1 MFVIRYLI
9 AAAISYI
16 IARFIIPL
24 LKIAA
29 LKIGFVDKPNPR
41 KIHKE
46 PTPLIGGLGI
56 FISFFCTYSLLVR
69 DFDREFWAIFSGAIL
84 IIMVGILDDWYK
96 THGRDFPALPKL
108 LIQVMA
114 AYVVFQSGISFQ
126 GFTNPLTQR
135 YVLLP
140 VGLQLI
146 LTILWI
152 FGVTTVINFSD
163 GIDGLAGGLS
173 CISGTTLFIVALAKG
188 QVYSAMLAIIL
199 IGADL
204 GFLKYN
210 RHPASIFVGDSGATF
225 LGFILA
231 VIALDGAFKQ
241 ATVLSLF
248 IPVLALGVPI
258 FDNLFV
264 VYKRFTEGK
273 PIYQADTSQ
282 VHFRLLRA
290 GLNQKQAVWVLYLV
304 NICFSLTS
312 IIILLLNQ

>member
-1 MFVIRYLI
+1 MFKIRYL
-9 AAAISYI
+9 AAAIISYV
-16 IARFIIPL
+16 IAHSVIPL
-24 LKIAA
+24 LKAGAIR
-29 LKIGFVDKPNPR
+29 IGFVDRPNPR

-46 PTPLIGGLGI
+46 PVPLIGGVGI
-56 FISFFCTYSLLVR
+56 FIAFFSTYSILVQN
-69 DFDREFWAIFSGAIL
+69 FGREFWGIFTGAVL
-84 IIMVGILDDWYK
+84 IIFVGIVDDWYK
-96 THGRDFPALPKL
+96 TRGKDFPALPKL
-108 LIQVMA
+108 MIQVLA
-114 AYVVFQSGISFQ
+114 AYIVFEAGIRFQ
-126 GFTNPLTQR
+126 GFTNPLTQH
-135 YVLLP
+135 YILLP
-140 VGLQLI
+140 FWLQFL

-152 FGVTTVINFSD
+152 FGVTTVVNFSD
-163 GIDGLAGGLS
+163 GMDGLAGGLA
-173 CISGTTLFIVALAKG
+173 CISGTTLLIVALTKG
-188 QVYSAMLAIIL
+188 QAYSAMLAIIL

-210 RHPASIFVGDSGATF
+210 KHPASIFVGDSGATF

-231 VIALDGAFKQ
+231 VIALNGAFKQ

-264 VYKRFTEGK
+264 VYKRFMEGK

-282 VHFRLLRA
+282 VHFRLLKA
-290 GLNQKQAVWVLYLV
+290 GMNQRQTVWVLYLV

>member
-1 MFVIRYLI
+1 VSRIRYL
-9 AAAISYI
+9 AAAVIAYI
-16 IARFIIPL
+16 IAHSIIPI

-29 LKIGFVDKPNPR
+29 IKIGFVDKPNPR

-46 PTPLIGGLGI
+46 PIPLIGGIGI
-56 FISFFCTYSLLVR
+56 FIAFFCTYALLVR
-69 DFDREFWAIFSGAIL
+69 NFGRGFWGIFIGSIL
-84 IIMVGILDDWYK
+84 IILIGIIDDWYK
-96 THGRDFPALPKL
+96 TRGKDFPALPKL

-114 AYVVFQSGISFQ
+114 AYIVFESGIRFQ
-126 GFTNPLTQR
+126 GFTNPLTQH

-140 VGLQLI
+140 VWLQFV

-152 FGVTTVINFSD
+152 FGVTTVVNFSD
-163 GIDGLAGGLS
+163 GMDGLAGGLA
-173 CISGTTLFIVALAKG
+173 CISGTTLLIVALTKG

-210 RHPASIFVGDSGATF
+210 KHPASIFVGDSGATF

-264 VYKRFTEGK
+264 VYKRFMEGK

-282 VHFRLLRA
+282 VHFRLLRS
-290 GLNQKQAVWVLYLV
+290 GMNQKQTVWVLYLV

>member
-1 MFVIRYLI
+1 MSKIRYLI
-9 AAAISYI
+9 AAVISYI
-16 IARFIIPL
+16 IASSIIPI
-24 LKIAA
+24 LKTIAI
-29 LKIGFVDKPNPR
+29 KFSFVDKPNPR

-46 PTPLIGGLGI
+46 PVPLIGGVGI
-56 FISFFCTYSLLVR
+56 FIAFFCTYALLVR
-69 DFDREFWAIFSGAIL
+69 SFGREFWGIFIGSIL
-84 IIMVGILDDWYK
+84 IILIGIVDDWYK
-96 THGRDFPALPKL
+96 TRGKDFPALPKL
-108 LIQVMA
+108 MIQVMA
-114 AYVVFQSGISFQ
+114 AYIVFESGMRFT
-126 GFTNPLTQR
+126 GFTNPLTQH
-135 YVLLP
+135 YVLMP
-140 VGLQLI
+140 IWLQFM

-152 FGVTTVINFSD
+152 FGVTTVVNFSD
-163 GIDGLAGGLS
+163 GMDGLAGGLA
-173 CISGTTLFIVALAKG
+173 CISGSTLLIVAITKG

-210 RHPASIFVGDSGATF
+210 KHPASIFVGDSGATF

-264 VYKRFTEGK
+264 VYKRFMEGK

-282 VHFRLLRA
+282 VHFRLLKS
-290 GLNQKQAVWVLYLV
+290 GMNQKQTVWVLYLV